1 MTTLEELVRRALP
14 ATGWKGNEYRG
25 PAPYRPGSDGEA
37 LHVTILGPDS
47 GKFKDFKDEHGG
59 GLTKLLK
66 LLGIEV
72 PSDRPWQANN
82 TQTKYEGLAD
92 YARSH
97 GVPADA
103 FAAAGW
109 VEETYQ
115 NRPAL
120 RFETENGTRWRFI
133 DGNQPKY
140 KSVEGYSPCWYG
152 MKRGL
157 PMARD
162 KGLPL
167 VITNGEPS
175 VIAAQY
181 HGIPAV
187 AQNNGEGS
195 IKPDNLNIF
204 KERYPAGEV
213 YLAFDCDDTGAK
225 AERIVAHQLTEAGY
239 KVYTVDL
246 KMTNKGDLAD
256 FCTIYH
262 ADAMDELK
270 KRARPFSISPQAQE
284 QRMSEELAKS
294 AIGIERALSAI
305 HTEEGAR
312 DLQRQLARHEMLLN
326 RIASK
331 VALPQI
337 LKGED
342 VPDFRPVYVPSG
354 FKDLDNVVGG
364 FPVADMSVILAAPG
378 MGKTTLSAS
387 VVANIIDDGPGLLV
401 TTESLPGI
409 YKSKIISALARRQYN
424 STNPADREIIARH
437 RGAFNRTG
445 WDFYDDVSP
454 TIRNIRAAMLDGGYR
469 ILVIDS
475 ISRLIN
481 AGDYGQVN
489 DVVNAIQELAR
500 ELQIA
505 IICTSQVSREIANRP
520 KGEKKPKLNDGYGG
534 GVIENNAGLVLGLYR
549 HDYYVS
555 AGLEDESEKYP
566 PGTGIVKVLKVRNE
580 AGVGTEQSLAYIGGV
595 GFYNLDRRHV
605 SLAEPEREGVER
617 PQQRR
622 AILIDETV
630 SARHK

>member
-14 ATGWKGNEYRG
+14 ASGWKGNEYRG

-59 GLTKLLK
+59 GLVKLLK
-66 LLGIEV
+66 LLGVEV

-82 TQTKYEGLAD
+82 TKVKYDGLED

-103 FAAAGW
+103 FRAAGW

-175 VIAAQY
+175 VIAAQH

-195 IKPDNLNIF
+195 IKPDNLDIF

-246 KMTNKGDLAD
+246 KMTDKGDLAD

-262 ADAMDELK
+262 VDAMEELK

-326 RIASK
+326 RISSK

-342 VPDFRPVYVPSG
+342 VPDYQPVYIPSG
-354 FKDLDNVVGG
+354 FKDLDTIIGG
-364 FPVADMSVILAAPG
+364 FPIADVSVILAATG
-378 MGKTTLSAS
+378 MGKTTISAS
-387 VVANIIDDGPGLLV
+387 IVANIIDDGPGLLV
-401 TTESLPGI
+401 TTESQPGI
-409 YKSKIISALARRQYN
+409 YKSKILSALARRQYR
-424 STNPADREIIARH
+424 SPLPSDQEIIMRH

-445 WDFYDDVSP
+445 WDFYDDPAPNV
-454 TIRNIRAAMLDGGYR
+454 RGIRAAMLDGGYR
-469 ILVIDS
+469 VLVIDS
-475 ISRLIN
+475 VSRLVN
-481 AGDYGQVN
+481 AGDFAQVN
-489 DVVNAIQELAR
+489 GAMNAIQELAR

-505 IICTSQVSREIANRP
+505 IICTSQVGRDLSTRP
-520 KGEKKPKLNDGYGG
+520 KGEKRPRLNDGYGG
-534 GVIENNAGLVLGLYR
+534 GPIENNAGLVLGLYR
-549 HDYYVS
+549 HDYYVKTKT
-555 AGLEDESEKYP
+555 EDEDP
-566 PGTGIVKVLKVRNE
+566 NLPAGTAALTVLKVRNE
-580 AGVGTEQSLAYIGGV
+580 AGVGTEQKLAYIGGV
-595 GFYNLDRRHV
+595 GFYNLDKRHG
-605 SLAEPEREGVER
+605 SLADPEREGTER
-617 PQQRR
+617 KTN
-622 AILIDETV
+622 IDVLV
-630 SARHK
+630 STGRK